1 MPVIVYILAI
11 LFAVVALVVFV
22 TSKNPKTLTPEQ
34 QTKYSRILMGMFA
47 VFLLLAAVRSCTGGF

>member
-11 LFAVVALVVFV
+11 LFAVVAVVLLV
-22 TSKNPKTLTPEQ
+22 TSKNPTTLSPEQ
-34 QTKYSRILMGMFA
+34 WQKYSRILMIMFG